1 MSFQWVFDN
10 AESISLNQRKI
21 VGQTI
26 TRNQTVRAVSRGN
39 AIARF
44 TVRLPD
50 GMPWDQVATYIQAL
64 DQADKFTTETVAL
77 TDAGYSAW
85 INRGPFSIGQ
95 TWKVMIVEF
104 PEWTI
109 FARNQVSWS
118 GPFVFY
124 EDKLAP

>member
-10 AESISLNQRKI
+10 AESISINKRAL

-26 TRNQTVRAVSRGN
+26 TRNQTVRATSRGPG
-39 AIARF
+39 IHKF
-44 TVRLPD
+44 TVKLPD
-50 GMPWDQVATYIQAL
+50 GMPWDQVATYIAAIETADRFTKQTVTISDPGYTSWIYNGPIQA
-64 DQADKFTTETVAL
+64 
-77 TDAGYSAW
+77 
-85 INRGPFSIGQ
+85 GQ
-95 TWKVMIVEF
+95 SWQVYCVQM

-124 EDKLAP
+124 EALV

>member
-10 AESISLNQRKI
+10 AESISINRKAV

-39 AIARF
+39 SVRKF
-44 TVRLPD
+44 TVKLPD
-50 GMPWDQVATYIQAL
+50 GMPWSEVATDINAMET
-64 DQADKFTTETVAL
+64 ADRFTKETV
-77 TDAGYSAW
+77 TINNAGYNSW
-85 INRGPFSIGQ
+85 IHNGSLANATQ
-95 TWKVMIVEF
+95 TWSVICVEF

-124 EDKLAP
+124 EA